1 MASIKWWLITVAL
14 LIATA
19 ACQQA
24 PTPTFLGGPRLSI
37 EPPSLE
43 LGQLPTATRTE
54 VSFTLRNIGDAPLE
68 IKRAFTRVVEGC
80 CPPQPQLKNQV
91 IKPGGQERMTFRVIM
106 SQDMVGPHRF
116 EVVIESNDA
125 VAPRQT
131 AEITA
136 EFVQE

>member
-1 MASIKWWLITVAL
+1 MTSVKWWLVAL
-14 LIATA
+14 ALLVATA

-24 PTPTFLGGPRLSI
+24 PTPAFRGGPRLSI
-37 EPPSLE
+37 EPPSLD
-43 LGQLPTATRTE
+43 LGRLPTATPTE
-54 VSFTLRNIGDAPLE
+54 ASFTLRNIGDAPLE
-68 IKRAFTRVVEGC
+68 IERAFTRVVEGC

-91 IKPGGQERMTFRVIM
+91 IEPGREERMSFRVIM
-106 SQDMVGPHRF
+106 SRDMVGPHRF

-131 AEITA
+131 AEITV